1 MRKLSE
7 PPFEDFDE
15 HDSPTEPMSAIILSP
30 YAVPSPSSGGG
41 NGLEPYGFPTIP
53 APQPPEVPFPR
64 DGQPAA
70 PFAPLAETPGAYP
83 VLPASPLRHGN
94 GQPPG
99 GAGFAGGQGRPGRA
113 QPRHS
118 SIPVVVG
125 ALFVVGQLILL
136 ARVVLMLFGVTASN
150 LLVELVYGGGKALA
164 WPLRL
169 LLEQLHLPVQ
179 MGADLIAYLAA
190 LIAIL
195 VYGVV
200 GRVLVRFLKALLN
213 SR

>member
-7 PPFEDFDE
+7 PSFEDFDE
-15 HDSPTEPMSAIILSP
+15 HDSPTEPMSAIVLSP
-30 YAVPSPSSGGG
+30 YAVSSPAPVGG
-41 NGLEPYGFPTIP
+41 NGFEPYGIPTIP

-64 DGQPAA
+64 DGQPVS
-70 PFAPLAETPGAYP
+70 PFAPLPEMPGAYP
-83 VLPASPLRHGN
+83 VLPNSPLRHGN

-99 GAGFAGGQGRPGRA
+99 GAGFAGGQVRPVRA
-113 QPRHS
+113 QSRQS

-125 ALFVVGQLILL
+125 ALFVAIQLILL
-136 ARVVLMLFGVTASN
+136 VRVVLMLFGVTASN
-150 LLVELVYGGGKALA
+150 ILVELVYGGGKALA

-179 MGADLIAYLAA
+179 MGADLIGYLAA

-195 VYGVV
+195 VYGVL